1 MGIGPFLTTDFDILY
16 LAQSLVHLI
25 PVPVIGKWF
34 KGHFTG
40 KVRLIQHDMNQ
51 RADDLAN
58 KFLQTH
64 PRAFSPKRLLA
75 SPPRYQV
82 RLLYDNSDLTSQY
95 YKTLA
100 SLLHEGRLQQH
111 ILKKTN
117 WMQNIF
123 DSVDWASHQRAFHR
137 LTRFKQI
144 TIAELIHQLVN
155 TNRQNKLCYKTSNL
169 CPICGS
175 QEETLEHVFTCTA
188 SDAVHH

>member
-75 SPPRYQV
+75 SHPRYQ
-82 RLLYDNSDLTSQY
+82 
-95 YKTLA
+95 
-100 SLLHEGRLQQH
+100 G
-111 ILKKTN
+111 
-117 WMQNIF
+117 
-123 DSVDWASHQRAFHR
+123 
-137 LTRFKQI
+137 
-144 TIAELIHQLVN
+144 
-155 TNRQNKLCYKTSNL
+155 
-169 CPICGS
+169 
-175 QEETLEHVFTCTA
+175 
-188 SDAVHH
+188 AVVI